1 VQILGA
7 GPNWYLGVNC
17 SIGISNTMAHV
28 CLVPDFVRVI
38 PREFNFYYKKTSSH
52 QIINPNPEV
61 PNSKKKLE
69 HLK

>member
-28 CLVPDFVRVI
+28 CPVPDFVRVN
-38 PREFNFYYKKTSSH
+38 PREFNFYYKK
-52 QIINPNPEV
+52 N
-61 PNSKKKLE
+61 KLASNN
-69 HLK
+69 